1 MSDLPRWYALEAEQ
15 LKAEIERLRAGLQ
28 LIANDKHRLM
38 NEVARQTA
46 ASILGGKPIGEVA
59 EWPKRD
65 VSHAQSV
72 EEQRFIHGAAADA
85 QQVPEGMALYKGEFV
100 TARMVVERLAEA
112 DDKLLSVAIE
122 LGTTKARLA
131 EARGCFDAALF
142 EGWLDALANGD
153 IERIRDLWTRRISF
167 AMEAVTADSAP
178 VAFWDCDCGQVNDD
192 PTCIRCGAT
201 PTVPVAPEAK

>member
-1 MSDLPRWYALEAEQ
+1 MNAFKNDLHNLVADYYALA
-15 LKAEIERLRAGLQ
+15 
-28 LIANDKHRLM
+28 
-38 NEVARQTA
+38 
-46 ASILGGKPIGEVA
+46 
-59 EWPKRD
+59 
-65 VSHAQSV
+65 
-72 EEQRFIHGAAADA
+72 
-85 QQVPEGMALYKGEFV
+85 
-100 TARMVVERLAEA
+100 
-112 DDKLLSVAIE
+112 
-122 LGTTKARLA
+122 ARLA

>member
-1 MSDLPRWYALEAEQ
+1 MTDIKRFFAPGPWVTRDLKECVRASDYDALA
-15 LKAEIERLRAGLQ
+15 
-28 LIANDKHRLM
+28 
-38 NEVARQTA
+38 
-46 ASILGGKPIGEVA
+46 
-59 EWPKRD
+59 
-65 VSHAQSV
+65 
-72 EEQRFIHGAAADA
+72 
-85 QQVPEGMALYKGEFV
+85 
-100 TARMVVERLAEA
+100 
-112 DDKLLSVAIE
+112 
-122 LGTTKARLA
+122 ARLA